1 MRALLR
7 KEYQQSRLLPWTG
20 LIMSV
25 AMIVLY
31 ALWVARYSQTAKDQD
46 DLNAFYAG
54 VLVVAGYVMLIAATT
69 GAISSETGGGT
80 LAYLLGLPLPRTR
93 IWWAKALAAAG
104 LAVVAWLLLV
114 LPVALVLP
122 GVPRSVSL
130 WVYLP
135 DLLACALLVFAVTL
149 FWSTLLA
156 RTLTVLLAAPAT
168 LALALLGIVW
178 AVDEGIELLRYD
190 GVIDASLWAALLTA
204 PFLLASWA
212 AFRHGELLDSPRKWL
227 LALTTL
233 AGATACVVLLMLG
246 GARWEQRYRRGDVQR
261 IGWASL
267 PPGGEVAAVDV
278 QGSRAR
284 FARDANGWR
293 GGRVGP
299 LRSSNTVLV
308 DLRTGREVAW
318 WPGEK
323 QAVVSPDGRFV
334 VLPFV
339 QQDMSLP
346 PGFTE
351 VWQTKPRRLLHREQL
366 GVVPWRFGELQEGAD
381 IAWSGRGDWLA
392 LREQEDLPQNRGFRQ
407 TLVTMQPDG
416 SRRRELRLV
425 EMQPEPP
432 APKGLEEGGRL
443 VIKHLGDSFQAWTW
457 ASGSDMIYLLSMGGE
472 VLRYS
477 PADGSRAVLA
487 RLPNV
492 TARPQ
497 EWMGSMH
504 RIAVSADGRRLAA
517 RMPVVAPSEQ
527 HAGRSR
533 TWVLSLA
540 GSHATVQHQFEDGTI
555 TSAPLYWSPDATTL
569 FVGTALRWH
578 EGDEGLTP
586 LHLPKEV
593 DLRNVAALPFGHGL
607 LVSDQRSGQQYFV
620 DEEGRV
626 RSAWGEAATR
636 AADRIVGVAADGRLV
651 VVQRWPAALA
661 LLDRDANRPR
671 RIYP

>member
-1 MRALLR
+1 MKALLR

-31 ALWVARYSQTAKDQD
+31 ALWVARYAQTAKDQD
-46 DLNAFYAG
+46 DLDAFYAG

-80 LAYLLGLPLPRTR
+80 LAYLLGLPLPRAR
-93 IWWAKALAAAG
+93 IWCAKALAAAG
-104 LAVVAWLLLV
+104 LALVAWLLLV

-168 LALALLGIVW
+168 LALAFLGITG
-178 AVDEGIELLRYD
+178 AVSQHLAPLQYD
-190 GVIDASLWAALLTA
+190 GVIDLSLWATLLAA

-212 AFRHGELLDSPRKWL
+212 AFRHGELLDSSRKWSVAL
-227 LALTTL
+227 LVL
-233 AGATACVVLLMLG
+233 AGGMACVVLLMFG
-246 GARWEQRYRRGDVQR
+246 GVRWEQRYRRGDVQS
-261 IGWASL
+261 ITWASL
-267 PPGGEVAAVDV
+267 PPDGEVAAVDV
-278 QGSRAR
+278 HGSRAR
-284 FARDANGWR
+284 FRRDANGW
-293 GGRVGP
+293 GGSGA
-299 LRSSNTVLV
+299 LRSANTVLV
-308 DLRTGREVAW
+308 DLHTGREVGW
-318 WPGEK
+318 WRGEK
-323 QAVVSPDGRFV
+323 QAIVSTDGRFV

-339 QQDMSLP
+339 QQDPSQP
-346 PGFTE
+346 PGITA
-351 VWQTKPRRLLHREQL
+351 VWQTTPRRLLYREHL
-366 GVVPWRFGELQEGAD
+366 GVVPWRLGEPRESPDVSWSARGNWLGLVKQEAV
-381 IAWSGRGDWLA
+381 
-392 LREQEDLPQNRGFRQ
+392 PQNRGFRQ

-432 APKGLEEGGRL
+432 APESLEEGGRL
-443 VIKHLGDSFQAWTW
+443 IIQHPGDSFQAWTW
-457 ASGSDMIYLLSMGGE
+457 APGSDTIYLLSIEGE

-477 PADGSRAVLA
+477 PADGSRTVLA

-492 TARPQ
+492 AERP
-497 EWMGSMH
+497 EAWMRSMH

-517 RMPVVAPSEQ
+517 RMPVAAPSEG

-533 TWVLSLA
+533 TWILSLV
-540 GSHATVQHQFEDGTI
+540 GSRATVQHQFEDGTI

-569 FVGTALRWH
+569 FVGAALRWH
-578 EGDEGLTP
+578 DGDEGLTP

-593 DLRNVAALPFGHGL
+593 DLRNVAALPLEHGL
-607 LVSDQRSGQQYFV
+607 LVSDQRSGRQYSV

-626 RSAWGEAATR
+626 RSAWGEGATR
-636 AADRIVGVAADGRLV
+636 AADRIAGVAADGRLV
-651 VVQRWPAALA
+651 VVQQYPPALA
-661 LLDRDANRPR
+661 LLDPGPNGPR